1 MKREAANETQP
12 NANASI
18 FVQYFV
24 HFFVACLLAAQM
36 APAVNE
42 SHYIPK
48 ARHVWDS
55 TFAPQDFFLQS
66 HDSHYL
72 ASWSAGLPA
81 TLLGFTT
88 ATWLG
93 RFASWLLMAIAWVHL
108 MRAVRMPALLSPF
121 VLAFWHVAVTLGHW
135 SGEWALGGFEAK
147 SIAYPFVLLGLAAV
161 VCDHWKK
168 AWIYLA
174 IAVAWHPLAGGWA
187 GISVGIYWL
196 FLPELGRRIG
206 EQWLAFVVAI
216 AIGLIGVLP
225 AAMGLAGEN
234 LDGKVVASQVHVY
247 FRLPHHL
254 SPQTFI
260 PLRHWSAATTL
271 FGFAAATAWYSITAR
286 HKKSKTGEDQ
296 TDDPETTPSYP
307 GRLAVIAA
315 IAVGFALVGLV
326 IDLFMSQPMP
336 ATASNLL
343 RFYWFRWADVSVPLA
358 GAVLLWLT
366 AAGLPARSLH
376 QTGTRIL
383 QSRGL
388 FVAPLMLVSVGGG
401 VYVATVVNASPIP
414 VADKLVVETTGPIA
428 KETDR
433 YQDWLA
439 VCAWIRENTPEDSL
453 WLTPKYQQSF
463 KWHAQRAEV
472 VCWKD
477 VPQDNQS
484 VHQWFERITA
494 CEPPRDA
501 RGNLRGWTEEE
512 IVRLAVKYEFEWIL
526 VDRTIQDKPILEV
539 AYPSND
545 GLKYIANRS
554 FAVLRLRPS
563 IRAALAADEG

>member
-1 MKREAANETQP
+1 MKSEAANDMQP
-12 NANASI
+12 YAAAPT

-24 HFFVACLLAAQM
+24 HFIVACLLAAQM

-55 TFAPQDFFLQS
+55 TFAPHDFFLQS

-81 TLLGFTT
+81 TLLGFVTT
-88 ATWLG
+88 TWLG

-121 VLAFWHVAVTLGHW
+121 VFAFWHVAVTLGHW

-147 SIAYPFVLLGLAAV
+147 SIAYPFVFLGLSAV
-161 VCDHWKK
+161 VRDHWQK

-187 GISVGIYWL
+187 GMSVGIYWL
-196 FLPELGRRIG
+196 FLPELRRRMA

-254 SPQTFI
+254 CPQAFI
-260 PLRHWSAATTL
+260 PLRHWSATVTL
-271 FGFAAATAWYSITAR
+271 LVFIAAAGWYGLASRTGRAQADVAR
-286 HKKSKTGEDQ
+286 DRSSS
-296 TDDPETTPSYP
+296 PE
-307 GRLAVIAA
+307 RLGAIAA
-315 IAVGFALVGLV
+315 IAITFAVIGLA
-326 IDLFMSQPMP
+326 IDLLMSERMP
-336 ATASNLL
+336 STASNLL
-343 RFYWFRWADVSVPLA
+343 RFYWFRWADISVPLA
-358 GAVLLWLT
+358 GSVLLWLA
-366 AAGLPARSLH
+366 AAGFPDSPDCSGINVIRARPLH
-376 QTGTRIL
+376 LVPLVLAATMGATYV
-383 QSRGL
+383 
-388 FVAPLMLVSVGGG
+388 VA
-401 VYVATVVNASPIP
+401 VVNASTIP
-414 VADKLVVETTGPIA
+414 VADKLVVETTGPIS
-428 KETDR
+428 KKTDR

-494 CEPPRDA
+494 CEPPRDS
-501 RGNLRGWTEEE
+501 RGVVRGWTEAE
-512 IVRLAVKYEFEWIL
+512 IVRLADKYDFEWIL

-545 GLKYIANRS
+545 GLKYIANSS

-563 IRAALAADEG
+563 IRAALTAKLIKGNDE